1 MMKGRF
7 SSHVFW
13 GSHSPLSALSGT
25 ALIIMAS
32 NRFSFAIICSCALV
46 WVFGLTVLTYS
57 FAHSFLPSCLPSR
70 GRMVILLFLSSFFCG
85 IFAILI
91 SLLNPLLI
99 LGTVFFLVLVPPW
112 CMSTGFFE
120 AVESLDPF
128 EAISRAL
135 LEALVF
141 SGVII
146 ALSLIREPLGT
157 GTISFPGS
165 SQGIMEI
172 YEGQNEETFLPGR
185 ILSISAGGLLLLGY
199 TIALYRYF
207 KDRSGN
213 VSQE

>member
-1 MMKGRF
+1 MKGRF
-7 SSHVFW
+7 SSHLFW
-13 GSHSPLSALSGT
+13 GSHSPLSALSGA

-32 NRFSFAIICSCALV
+32 NKLSFAIICSGALI
-46 WVFGLTVLTYS
+46 WVFGLTVLVYS
-57 FAHSFLPSCLPSR
+57 CVHSVLPSVLPSR

-85 IFAILI
+85 IFAIII

-120 AVESLDPF
+120 ALESLDPF

-135 LEALVF
+135 LEAVVF

-146 ALSLIREPLGT
+146 ALSLIREPLGM
-157 GTISFPGS
+157 GTLSIPGS
-165 SQGIMEI
+165 VQGIADI
-172 YEGQNEETFLPGR
+172 YEGQNTGTLLPGR

-199 TIALYRYF
+199 VVAVYRYF

>member
-1 MMKGRF
+1 MKGRF
-7 SSHVFW
+7 SSHLFW
-13 GSHSPLSALSGT
+13 GSHSPLSALSGA
-25 ALIIMAS
+25 ALIILAS
-32 NRFSFAIICSCALV
+32 NRLSFALICSGALI
-46 WVFGLTVLTYS
+46 WVFGFTVLTYTCAYS
-57 FAHSFLPSCLPSR
+57 ILHSILPSK

-85 IFAILI
+85 IFAIII
-91 SLLNPLLI
+91 SLLNPLLF

-128 EAISRAL
+128 EAVSRAL
-135 LEALVF
+135 PEAVIF

-146 ALSLIREPLGT
+146 ALSLIREPLGM
-157 GTISFPGS
+157 GTISIPGS

-172 YEGQNEETFLPGR
+172 YQEQSEETLFPGR

-199 TIALYRYF
+199 VIAIYRYF
-207 KDRSGN
+207 RDRSGN

>member
-1 MMKGRF
+1 MKGRF

-13 GSHSPLSALSGT
+13 GSHSPLSALNGA

-32 NRFSFAIICSCALV
+32 NRFSFALICSGALV

-57 FAHSFLPSCLPSR
+57 CAHSFLPSILPSR
-70 GRMVILLFLSSFFCG
+70 GKMVILLFLSTFFCG
-85 IFAILI
+85 MFTFII

-99 LGTVFFLVLVPPW
+99 LGTFFFLVLVPPW

-128 EAISRAL
+128 EATSRAL
-135 LEALVF
+135 LEAAVF

-146 ALSLIREPLGT
+146 ALSLIREPLGI
-157 GTISFPGS
+157 GTLSIPGS

-172 YEGQNEETFLPGR
+172 YEGQNAETVLPGR

-199 TIALYRYF
+199 VVALYRYF

>member
-1 MMKGRF
+1 MKGRF
-7 SSHVFW
+7 SSHLFW
-13 GSHSPLSALSGT
+13 GSHSPLSALSGA

-32 NRFSFAIICSCALV
+32 NKLSFALICSGALV
-46 WVFGLTVLTYS
+46 WVFGLTVLVYS
-57 FAHSFLPSCLPSR
+57 CVHSVLPSVLPSR
-70 GRMVILLFLSSFFCG
+70 GRMIILLFLSTFFCG
-85 IFAILI
+85 IFAITI

-120 AVESLDPF
+120 AVESLDPV
-128 EAISRAL
+128 EAVSRAL

-146 ALSLIREPLGT
+146 ALSLIREPLGM
-157 GTISFPGS
+157 GTLSIPGS
-165 SQGIMEI
+165 VQGITDI
-172 YEGQNEETFLPGR
+172 YEGQNTETILPGR

-199 TIALYRYF
+199 VIAVYRYF